1 MKYNKASL
9 ILLVLCLIITLSAC
23 KPKEPITIDDRRE
36 IKKSAVKVEKIE
48 KMDNMEVSDWLNE
61 ETVVVSKENDS
72 LDKMELLEVSDY
84 YPRSLYLYNFNT
96 KEYKLLREGK
106 NMFLGGATF
115 SEDKKYLLYS
125 EYSLGDPAYYVMN
138 MDTLDSF
145 GISGDNIGGAIS
157 ARWNGNQVIGGSYTD
172 RIYEVNPT
180 GEISIIEDID
190 EEGIYVAEKIKGNIY
205 YNTLFDEKLIMYNQ
219 ATKEKT
225 DLNIESVY
233 DLIPS
238 TDGNRMLLLQNSDN
252 LSNMVLCDIDGSNQK
267 IIAAGEKIYAVS
279 WSPDQRLIAYNLKT
293 TIDNKD
299 INNFYIYDMLNDE
312 YIELEGNIQG
322 AATTSAWSPLGDKM
336 VYVETNGEK
345 YDSSVV
351 YLKFSF

>member
-48 KMDNMEVSDWLNE
+48 KMDNMEISDWLNE

-238 TDGNRMLLLQNSDN
+238 TDGDRMLLLQNSDN

>member
-1 MKYNKASL
+1 MKYNKVSL
-9 ILLVLCLIITLSAC
+9 ILLILCLIITLTAC
-23 KPKEPITIDDRRE
+23 KPEDPINIDDGNE
-36 IKKSAVKVEKIE
+36 SKKSAVKVEKIE
-48 KMDNMEVSDWLNE
+48 KMDNMEISDWLNE

-238 TDGNRMLLLQNSDN
+238 TDGDRMLLLQNSDN

>member
-48 KMDNMEVSDWLNE
+48 KMDNMEISDWLNE

-96 KEYKLLREGK
+96 KGYKLLREGK

>member
-9 ILLVLCLIITLSAC
+9 ILLVLCLIITLTAC
-23 KPKEPITIDDRRE
+23 KPEDPINIDDGNE
-36 IKKSAVKVEKIE
+36 SKKSAVKVEKIE
-48 KMDNMEVSDWLNE
+48 KMDNMEISDWLNE

-238 TDGNRMLLLQNSDN
+238 TDGDRMLLLQNSDN

>member
-48 KMDNMEVSDWLNE
+48 KMDNMEISDWLYE

-238 TDGNRMLLLQNSDN
+238 TDGDRMLLLQNSDN

>member
-1 MKYNKASL
+1 MKYNKVSL
-9 ILLVLCLIITLSAC
+9 ILLILCLIITLTAC
-23 KPKEPITIDDRRE
+23 KPEDPINIDDGNE
-36 IKKSAVKVEKIE
+36 SKKSAVKVEKIE

-72 LDKMELLEVSDY
+72 LDKMELLELSDY
-84 YPRSLYLYNFNT
+84 YPRSLYLYNLNT
-96 KEYKLLREGK
+96 KEYKLLKEEK
-106 NMFLGGATF
+106 NLFLGGATF
-115 SEDKKYLLYS
+115 SKDKNHLLYS

-157 ARWNGNQVIGGSYTD
+157 ARWDGNQVIGVSYTN
-172 RIYEVNPT
+172 RMYEANPT
-180 GEISIIEDID
+180 GEISIIDDVD
-190 EEGIYVAEKIKGNIY
+190 EEGIYVTRKIKENVY
-205 YNTLFDEKLIMYNQ
+205 YNTFFDEKLIMYNQ
-219 ATKEKT
+219 STKEKI

-238 TDGNRMLLLQNSDN
+238 TDGNKMLVLQNSDN
-252 LSNMVLCDIDGSNQK
+252 LSNMVLCDTDGSNQK
-267 IIAAGEKIYAVS
+267 IIAAGEGIYAVS

-299 INNFYIYDMLNDE
+299 INNFYIYDMINDE
-312 YIELEGNIQG
+312 YIKIEGNIQDT
-322 AATTSAWSPLGDKM
+322 ATISSWSPSGDKM
-336 VYVETNGEK
+336 VYVKTNGEK

-351 YLKFSF
+351 YLQ